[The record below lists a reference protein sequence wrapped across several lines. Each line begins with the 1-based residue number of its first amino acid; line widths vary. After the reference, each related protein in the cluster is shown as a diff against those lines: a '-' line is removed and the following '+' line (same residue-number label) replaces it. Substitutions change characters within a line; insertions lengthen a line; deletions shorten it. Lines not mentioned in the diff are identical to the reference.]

1 MTFGRRGGAIFAGLL
16 TCLGGAVS
24 ISTASE
30 DQVAIIRNRI
40 WYGLLFALTVWLA
53 LVPVTGGN
61 LPFYFYLMLWIT
73 MASAF
78 NIISGFTGYMPFGYV
93 AFYGI
98 GAFTTAILT
107 KKLGVPVY
115 FSIPVAGLAGV
126 ILSLLFAKTLKLSGI
141 YFAIVS
147 LALSIILRL
156 VITNMPEEITGG
168 SFGISLGSRA
178 EPVKSF
184 YVMLVTLLA
193 ALSTAAWLAR
203 SRLGKA
209 LKAIRDDSEAAAVM
223 GINVPRARLLAW
235 MIAAF
240 FPAIC
245 GGIEAWYTNIVDT
258 ETAFDILITAK
269 TIIYSIAGGLGTV
282 TGPIVGTVIMVVLDD
297 LIWQQFPL
305 LNLFL
310 LGLVI
315 VLLIQFMPRGIVG
328 TMMRVWPVLRR
339 YIL

>member
-1 MTFGRRGGAIFAGLL
+1 M
-16 TCLGGAVS
+16 
-24 ISTASE
+24 
-30 DQVAIIRNRI
+30 
-40 WYGLLFALTVWLA
+40 WLA
-53 LVPVTGGN
+53 LVPVIGGN

-107 KKLGVPVY
+107 KKLGVSVY

-184 YVMLVTLLA
+184 YFMLVTLLA

-235 MIAAF
+235 MMAAF

>member
-1 MTFGRRGGAIFAGLL
+1 M
-16 TCLGGAVS
+16 
-24 ISTASE
+24 
-30 DQVAIIRNRI
+30 
-40 WYGLLFALTVWLA
+40 WLA
-53 LVPVTGGN
+53 LVPVIGGN

-107 KKLGVPVY
+107 KKLGVSVY

-184 YVMLVTLLA
+184 YFMLVTLLA

>member
-1 MTFGRRGGAIFAGLL
+1 M
-16 TCLGGAVS
+16 S

-40 WYGLLFALTVWLA
+40 WYGLLFVLTVWLA
-53 LVPVTGGN
+53 LVPVIGGN

-107 KKLGVPVY
+107 KKLGVSVY
-115 FSIPVAGLAGV
+115 LSIPVAGLAGV

-184 YVMLVTLLA
+184 YFMLVTLLA

>member
-1 MTFGRRGGAIFAGLL
+1 MTFGRRGGANLDGLL
-16 TCLGGAVS
+16 TCLGGAVP

-30 DQVAIIRNRI
+30 DHVGVIRNRI
-40 WYGLLFALTVWLA
+40 WYGLLFVLTVWLA

-126 ILSLLFAKTLKLSGI
+126 ILSLLFAKTLKLNGI

-147 LALSIILRL
+147 LALAVILRL

-178 EPVKSF
+178 EPVKSY

-209 LKAIRDDSEAAAVM
+209 LKAIRDDSDAADAM

-240 FPAIC
+240 FPAIA

-282 TGPIVGTVIMVVLDD
+282 TGPVVGTVIMVVLDD

>member
-1 MTFGRRGGAIFAGLL
+1 M
-16 TCLGGAVS
+16 S

-107 KKLGVPVY
+107 KKLGVSVY

-184 YVMLVTLLA
+184 YFMLVTLLA

>member
-1 MTFGRRGGAIFAGLL
+1 M
-16 TCLGGAVS
+16 S

-53 LVPVTGGN
+53 LVPVIGGN

-107 KKLGVPVY
+107 KKLGVSVY

-184 YVMLVTLLA
+184 YFMLVTLLA

>member
-1 MTFGRRGGAIFAGLL
+1 MATS
-16 TCLGGAVS
+16 AVS
-24 ISTASE
+24 E
-30 DQVAIIRNRI
+30 ERVAAIRNGM
-40 WYGLLFALTVWLA
+40 WYGLLLVLTIWLSF
-53 LVPVTGGN
+53 VPVFGSN
-61 LPFYFYLMLWIT
+61 LPFFFYLMLWIT

-107 KKLGVPVY
+107 KKVGVPVY
-115 FSIPVAGLAGV
+115 FSLPVAGLAGV
-126 ILSLLFAKTLKLSGI
+126 ALSLLFAKTLKLNGI

-147 LALSIILRL
+147 LALAIICRL

-184 YVMLVTLLA
+184 YVMLGTMLLA
-193 ALSTAAWLAR
+193 LLTVTWLAR

-209 LKAIRDDSEAAAVM
+209 LKAIRDDSEAAEAM
-223 GINVPRARLLAW
+223 GINVQRARLMAW
-235 MIAAF
+235 MMAAF
-240 FPAIC
+240 FPSMC
-245 GGIEAWYTNIVDT
+245 GGIEAWYTNVVDT
-258 ETAFDILITAK
+258 ETAFDVLITAK
-269 TIIYSIAGGLGTV
+269 TIIYAMAGGLGTV
-282 TGPIVGTVIMVVLDD
+282 TGPVVGVVIMVWLDD
-297 LIWQQFPL
+297 LIWQRFPL

-310 LGLVI
+310 LGTAI

-328 TMMRVWPVLRR
+328 SLMQLRPKLRR

>member
-1 MTFGRRGGAIFAGLL
+1 MAISA
-16 TCLGGAVS
+16 T
-24 ISTASE
+24 SE
-30 DQVAIIRNRI
+30 ERVAAIRNGM
-40 WYGLLFALTVWLA
+40 WYGLLLVLTVWFA
-53 LVPVTGGN
+53 FIPVLDGN
-61 LPFYFYLMLWIT
+61 LPFFFYLMLWIT

-115 FSIPVAGLAGV
+115 FSLPIAGLAGV
-126 ILSLLFAKTLKLSGI
+126 ALSLLFAKTLKLNGI

-147 LALSIILRL
+147 LALAIICRL
-156 VITNMPEEITGG
+156 VITNMPEDITGG

-184 YVMLVTLLA
+184 YVMLGTMLVALLTVT
-193 ALSTAAWLAR
+193 WLAR
-203 SRLGKA
+203 SRLGMA
-209 LKAIRDDSEAAAVM
+209 LRAIRDDSDAAEAM
-223 GINVPRARLLAW
+223 GINVPRARLMAW
-235 MIAAF
+235 MMAAF
-240 FPAIC
+240 FPSMC
-245 GGIEAWYTNIVDT
+245 GGIEAWYTNVVDT
-258 ETAFDILITAK
+258 ETAFDVLITAK
-269 TIIYSIAGGLGTV
+269 TIIYAMAGGLGTV
-282 TGPIVGTVIMVVLDD
+282 TGPVVGVVIMVWLDD
-297 LIWQQFPL
+297 LIWQRFPL

-310 LGLVI
+310 LGTAI

-328 TMMRVWPVLRR
+328 SLMQRRPKLRR

>member
-1 MTFGRRGGAIFAGLL
+1 M
-16 TCLGGAVS
+16 S

-107 KKLGVPVY
+107 KKLGVSVY

-147 LALSIILRL
+147 LALSVILRL

-184 YVMLVTLLA
+184 YFMLVTLLA

>member
-1 MTFGRRGGAIFAGLL
+1 MAETAVSEQRASVIRDRLWGGLL
-16 TCLGGAVS
+16 VVLV
-24 ISTASE
+24 
-30 DQVAIIRNRI
+30 
-40 WYGLLFALTVWLA
+40 VWFA
-53 LVPVTGGN
+53 LVPVLDAN
-61 LPFYFYLMLWIT
+61 LPFFFYLMLWVT

-93 AFYGI
+93 AFYGV
-98 GAFTTAILT
+98 GAFTTAMLT
-107 KKLGVPVY
+107 NKAGWPVY
-115 FSIPVAGLAGV
+115 YAIPMAGVAGV
-126 ILSLLFAKTLKLSGI
+126 VLSLLFAKTLKLRGI

-147 LALSIILRL
+147 LALAIICRL

-184 YVMLVTLLA
+184 YVMLVTMIA
-193 ALSTAAWLAR
+193 ALATVTWLAR

-209 LKAIRDDSEAAAVM
+209 LKAIRDDSEAADAM

-235 MIAAF
+235 MMAAF
-240 FPAIC
+240 FPSMC

-269 TIIYSIAGGLGTV
+269 TIIYATAGGLGTV
-282 TGPIVGTVIMVVLDD
+282 LGPVVGAVIMVWIDD
-297 LIWQQFPL
+297 LIWQRFPL
-305 LNLFL
+305 LNLFF
-310 LGLVI
+310 LGLAI

-328 TMMRVWPVLRR
+328 TLIQRRPSLRR
-339 YIL
+339 FIM

>member
-1 MTFGRRGGAIFAGLL
+1 M
-16 TCLGGAVS
+16 S

-107 KKLGVPVY
+107 KKLGVSVY

>member
-1 MTFGRRGGAIFAGLL
+1 M
-16 TCLGGAVS
+16 S

-107 KKLGVPVY
+107 KKLGVSVY

-126 ILSLLFAKTLKLSGI
+126 ILSLLFAKTLKLNGI

-184 YVMLVTLLA
+184 YFMLVTLLA

>member
-1 MTFGRRGGAIFAGLL
+1 MT
-16 TCLGGAVS
+16 
-24 ISTASE
+24 ISAAPE
-30 DQVAIIRNRI
+30 ERVAAIRNGM
-40 WYGLLFALTVWLA
+40 WYGLLLVLTVGFA
-53 LVPVTGGN
+53 FIPAFSGN
-61 LPFYFYLMLWIT
+61 LPFFFYLMLWVT

-107 KKLGVPVY
+107 KKVGVPVY
-115 FSIPVAGLAGV
+115 FSLPIAGLAGV
-126 ILSLLFAKTLKLSGI
+126 ALSLLFAKTLKLNGI

-147 LALSIILRL
+147 LALAIICRL

-184 YVMLVTLLA
+184 YVMLGTMLVALLTVT
-193 ALSTAAWLAR
+193 WLAR
-203 SRLGKA
+203 SRLGMA
-209 LKAIRDDSEAAAVM
+209 LRAIRDDSDAAEAM
-223 GINVPRARLLAW
+223 GINVPRARLMAW
-235 MIAAF
+235 MMAAF
-240 FPAIC
+240 FPSMC
-245 GGIEAWYTNIVDT
+245 GGIEAWYTNVVDT
-258 ETAFDILITAK
+258 ETAFDVLITAK
-269 TIIYSIAGGLGTV
+269 TIIYAMAGGLGTV
-282 TGPIVGTVIMVVLDD
+282 TGPVLGVVIMVWVDD
-297 LIWQQFPL
+297 LIWQRFPL

-310 LGLVI
+310 LGTAI

-328 TMMRVWPVLRR
+328 SLMQRRPKLRR

>member
-1 MTFGRRGGAIFAGLL
+1 M
-16 TCLGGAVS
+16 
-24 ISTASE
+24 
-30 DQVAIIRNRI
+30 
-40 WYGLLFALTVWLA
+40 WLA
-53 LVPVTGGN
+53 LVPVFGGN

-107 KKLGVPVY
+107 KKLGVSVY

-184 YVMLVTLLA
+184 YFMLVTLLA

-235 MIAAF
+235 MMAAF

>member
-1 MTFGRRGGAIFAGLL
+1 MAETAVSEQRASVIRDRLWGGLL
-16 TCLGGAVS
+16 LVL
-24 ISTASE
+24 I
-30 DQVAIIRNRI
+30 
-40 WYGLLFALTVWLA
+40 VWFA
-53 LVPVTGGN
+53 LVPVLDAN
-61 LPFYFYLMLWIT
+61 LPFFFYLMLWVT

-93 AFYGI
+93 AFYGV
-98 GAFTTAILT
+98 GAFTTAMLT
-107 KKLGVPVY
+107 NKAGWPVY
-115 FSIPVAGLAGV
+115 YAIPMAGVAGV
-126 ILSLLFAKTLKLSGI
+126 VLSLLFAKTLKLSGI

-147 LALSIILRL
+147 LALAIICRL

-184 YVMLVTLLA
+184 YVMLVTMIA
-193 ALSTAAWLAR
+193 ALATVTWLAR

-209 LKAIRDDSEAAAVM
+209 LKAIRDDSEAADAM

-235 MIAAF
+235 MMAAF
-240 FPAIC
+240 FPSMC

-269 TIIYSIAGGLGTV
+269 TIIYATAGGLGTV
-282 TGPIVGTVIMVVLDD
+282 LGPVVGAVIMVWVDD
-297 LIWQQFPL
+297 LIWQRFPL
-305 LNLFL
+305 LNLFF
-310 LGLVI
+310 LGLAI

-328 TMMRVWPVLRR
+328 TLIQRRPSLRR
-339 YIL
+339 FIM

>member
-1 MTFGRRGGAIFAGLL
+1 MATS
-16 TCLGGAVS
+16 AVS
-24 ISTASE
+24 E
-30 DQVAIIRNRI
+30 ERVAAIRNGM
-40 WYGLLFALTVWLA
+40 WYGLLLVLTIWLSF
-53 LVPVTGGN
+53 VPVFGSN
-61 LPFYFYLMLWIT
+61 LPFFFYLMLWIT

-107 KKLGVPVY
+107 KKVGVPVY
-115 FSIPVAGLAGV
+115 FSLPVAGLAGV
-126 ILSLLFAKTLKLSGI
+126 ALSLLFAKTLKLNGI

-147 LALSIILRL
+147 LALAIICRL

-184 YVMLVTLLA
+184 YVMLGTMLLA
-193 ALSTAAWLAR
+193 LLTVTWLAR

-209 LKAIRDDSEAAAVM
+209 LKAIRDDSEAAEAM
-223 GINVPRARLLAW
+223 GINVQRARLMAW
-235 MIAAF
+235 MMAAF
-240 FPAIC
+240 FPSMC
-245 GGIEAWYTNIVDT
+245 GGIEAWYTNVVDT
-258 ETAFDILITAK
+258 ETAFDVLITAK
-269 TIIYSIAGGLGTV
+269 TIIYAMAGGLGTV
-282 TGPIVGTVIMVVLDD
+282 TGPVVGVVIMVWLDD
-297 LIWQQFPL
+297 LIWQRFPL

-310 LGLVI
+310 LGTAI

-328 TMMRVWPVLRR
+328 SLMQRRPKLRR

>member
-1 MTFGRRGGAIFAGLL
+1 
-16 TCLGGAVS
+16 
-24 ISTASE
+24 
-30 DQVAIIRNRI
+30 
-40 WYGLLFALTVWLA
+40 VWLA
-53 LVPVTGGN
+53 LVPVIGGN

-107 KKLGVPVY
+107 KKLGVSVY

-184 YVMLVTLLA
+184 YFMLVTLLA

>member
-1 MTFGRRGGAIFAGLL
+1 M
-16 TCLGGAVS
+16 S

-107 KKLGVPVY
+107 KKLGVSVY

-147 LALSIILRL
+147 LALSVILRL

-184 YVMLVTLLA
+184 YFMLVTLLA

-258 ETAFDILITAK
+258 ETAFDVLITAK

>member
-1 MTFGRRGGAIFAGLL
+1 M
-16 TCLGGAVS
+16 S

-107 KKLGVPVY
+107 KKLGVSVY
-115 FSIPVAGLAGV
+115 LSIPVAGLAGV
-126 ILSLLFAKTLKLSGI
+126 ILSLLFAKTLKLNGI

-184 YVMLVTLLA
+184 YFMLVTLLA

>member
-1 MTFGRRGGAIFAGLL
+1 M
-16 TCLGGAVS
+16 S

-107 KKLGVPVY
+107 KKLGVSVY
-115 FSIPVAGLAGV
+115 LSIPVAGLAGV

-184 YVMLVTLLA
+184 YFMLVTLLA